1 MKKRIRFA
9 ALLTGITML
18 CCTQPVQ
25 AAQVTTEDIADIY
38 CWGTATGD
46 VFQNM
51 TLLNDKGWFGYD
63 LLYKYS
69 FISDEPMSDTHHQ
82 LSNVMYGVN
91 RRNALRFVLR
101 NDLDAKEAEKKAD
114 TIVQKYYPNCILTDA
129 FDTKTYDIFEEDES
143 KRTAKISDDLMHDL
157 AQAGLISAFYTW
169 GQTADY
175 QLISSNYITMYQP
188 VGWEWID
195 HKLEEVSYD
204 WNAIETWVN
213 ENHPEC
219 KFVCVTSENIDTAKI
234 LGAFDSELNRTTF
247 DDKVYA
253 VIPPEGTDFSEHF
266 ALAVELHAQFGI
278 SARYD
283 SPVID
288 NEPLIGQNALAVAG
302 DANLDCIVDISDAI
316 LTARYAAEDTAVT
329 MTASG
334 IANADVNGDGILNG
348 ADTTA
353 IVRKIAKLD

>member
-69 FISDEPMSDTHHQ
+69 FISDEPVSDTHHQ

-101 NDLDAKEAEKKAD
+101 NDLDAKEAEKKAE

-234 LGAFDSELNRTTF
+234 LGAFDSELNRATF

-266 ALAVELHAQFGI
+266 ALAVELHEQFGI

-288 NEPLIGQNALAVAG
+288 NEPLIGRNELAVAG
-302 DANLDCIVDISDAI
+302 DVTLDCSIDVSDAV
-316 LTARYAAEDTAVT
+316 LTARFCAEDEEAVIT
-329 MTASG
+329 EQG
-334 IANADVNGDGILNG
+334 RANADYNADGDITQDDVVLILQ
-348 ADTTA
+348 
-353 IVRKIAKLD
+353 KIARLI

>member
-51 TLLNDKGWFGYD
+51 TLLDDKGWFGYD
-63 LLYKYS
+63 LLYKYNV
-69 FISDEPMSDTHHQ
+69 IYDEPVSEGHHKP
-82 LSNVMYGVN
+82 SNVICGVN
-91 RRNALRFVLR
+91 QRNALRFVLR
-101 NDLDAKEAEKKAD
+101 NDLDAKEAEKKAE

-143 KRTAKISDDLMHDL
+143 KRTVKISDDLMHEL

-175 QLISSNYITMYQP
+175 QLFDCSYVTMYQP
-188 VGWEWID
+188 TDWKWID
-195 HKLEEVSYD
+195 SKLEEVYYD
-204 WNAIETWVN
+204 WNAIETWVT

-219 KFVCVTSENIDTAKI
+219 KFVCVTSEDIDTAKI
-234 LGAFDSELNRTTF
+234 LGAFDSELNRVTF

-253 VIPPEGTDFSEHF
+253 VIPPEGSDFSEHF
-266 ALAVELHAQFGI
+266 ALAVELHEQFGL
-278 SARYD
+278 SARYHA
-283 SPVID
+283 PVIE
-288 NEPLIGQNALAVAG
+288 NEPLIGQNALAIAG
-302 DANLDCIVDISDAI
+302 DVTLDCEVDVKDAV
-316 LTARYAAEDTAVT
+316 LLARFCTEDSTAVIT
-329 MTASG
+329 NQG
-334 IANADVNGDGILNG
+334 KQNADVNGSGNIDL
-348 ADTTA
+348 DDVTA
-353 IVRKIAKLD
+353 ILRKIAKLD